1 MRFFH
6 DSGVTD
12 FCSCTKSRR
21 FRRNRHTVRP
31 VHKNLAGATA
41 RAILLVFHLHCGYS
55 LLLLPWM
62 ACMQA
67 LQEQKPAAKK
77 SLFLKAPLITV
88 Y

>member
-1 MRFFH
+1 MRFLH

-12 FCSCTKSRR
+12 FLLLQ
-21 FRRNRHTVRP
+21 NRHTVRP

-41 RAILLVFHLHCGYS
+41 RSILMVFHIHCGYS

-77 SLFLKAPLITV
+77 SLFLEASLSSKLWPG
-88 Y
+88 